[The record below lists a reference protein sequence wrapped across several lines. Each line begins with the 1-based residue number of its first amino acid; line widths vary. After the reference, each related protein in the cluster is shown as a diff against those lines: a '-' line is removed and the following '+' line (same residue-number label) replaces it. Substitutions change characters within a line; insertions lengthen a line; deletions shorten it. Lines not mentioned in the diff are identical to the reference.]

1 MIEALSFSFSQTRQ
15 ARAAILKAEDD
26 PDDVA
31 QALGLRPSRPVLV
44 LIGGAGNLDEVTASR
59 LQRLFQEAIAPLA
72 ESLNLLV
79 IDGGTDAGI
88 IRLIGQARQAVNGQF
103 DLLGIAPIGKVQL
116 PHASWKGSRESA
128 LNPDWAQGH
137 ELEKNH
143 THFILV
149 PGQNWGAESAWLARF
164 AELLSGTAPSAVV
177 LINGGSIS
185 FVDLQESLKLGH
197 PAVVVA
203 GSGRLANKIADAIY
217 YPDAVHGPEVA
228 QLVHKVRDQIVLYDL
243 LRPLDEFT
251 ALLQQVMAQHH
262 SS

>member
-1 MIEALSFSFSQTRQ
+1 MIEAFSFSFSQSRQ
-15 ARAAILKAEDD
+15 ARAAILRAEDD
-26 PDDVA
+26 PDDIA

-44 LIGGAGNLDEVTASR
+44 LIGGAGNLDDATASR
-59 LQRLFQEAIAPLA
+59 LDRLFQEAIAPLA
-72 ESLNLLV
+72 QSLNLLV

-88 IRLIGQARQAVNGQF
+88 IRLMGQARQGTNGQF

-116 PHASWKGSRESA
+116 PQSSWKGVRESA
-128 LNPDWAQGH
+128 LNRDWTQGH

-149 PGQNWGAESAWLARF
+149 PGQDWGAESAWLARF

-185 FVDLQESLKLGH
+185 LVDLQESLKLGH
-197 PAVVVA
+197 PAVIIA
-203 GSGRLANKIADAIY
+203 GSGRLADKIADAIY
-217 YPDAVHGPEVA
+217 YPNAVHGPELE
-228 QLVHKVRDQIVLYDL
+228 QLVQQARDQIVLYDL
-243 LRPLDEFT
+243 LRPLDDFT
-251 ALLQQVMAQHH
+251 ALLQQIMAQYH